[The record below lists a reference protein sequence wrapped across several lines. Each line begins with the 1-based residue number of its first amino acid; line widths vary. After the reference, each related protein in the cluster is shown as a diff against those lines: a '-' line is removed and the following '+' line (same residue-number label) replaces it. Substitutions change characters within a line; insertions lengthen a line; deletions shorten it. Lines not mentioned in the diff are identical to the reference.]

1 VDKISHRE
9 RKVMVLLIMLVLWK
23 NGNEQNARVEF
34 AGAKFL
40 SNGLRNPRKC
50 PRHFVLKDLKK
61 LFSFLP

>member
-1 VDKISHRE
+1 
-9 RKVMVLLIMLVLWK
+9 MVLLIMLVLWK

-50 PRHFVLKDLKK
+50 PRHFVLKDLKNSSP
-61 LFSFLP
+61 SFHNENGKSFV